1 MTPAITAV
9 TPNFKNAYT
18 QNANIQIER
27 QLGKNDSLM
36 VGYTH
41 TGARNQGY
49 LRNLNLTNP
58 TSFLA
63 DGRPVFSTSVS
74 SRVYPQFGNITLQDV
89 GAIADYEA
97 LITHYKHQFA
107 QGYSAS
113 VSYTW
118 SHSIS
123 DAPDANSFEQNNAIE
138 DPTNRT
144 RDRGNSS
151 VNRPQAFTASLFI
164 QPTFKPGNAV
174 LNRR

>member
-1 MTPAITAV
+1 
-9 TPNFKNAYT
+9 
-18 QNANIQIER
+18 
-27 QLGKNDSLM
+27 M
-36 VGYTH
+36 VGFTH

-58 TSFLA
+58 TGILA

-74 SRVYPQFGNITLQDV
+74 SRVYPQFGNITLQDI

-97 LITHYKHQFA
+97 LISQFKHQFA
-107 QGYSAS
+107 QGYTAS

-123 DAPDANSFEQNNAIE
+123 DAPDANSFEQNVAIE
-138 DPTNRT
+138 DPTNRR

-151 VNRPQAFTASLFI
+151 VNRPAGPDRQLLHSADIQASELAAAPPGERQPADVPRKRLFGRRSELHV
-164 QPTFKPGNAV
+164 QPQSE
-174 LNRR
+174 